1 VEPTTIFALAGLAG
15 IAVLV
20 VSVVVLRSSGAD
32 PRTARRLAG
41 PPELKV
47 GALLDA
53 DRVPERPVRI
63 AGRIRCRDPLRAPN
77 DERLVAFHR
86 DVAVRVGGRW
96 RSVERVREARSF
108 ELWDHDGSLTI
119 DPARAAEPLIT
130 IPHVWEGDP
139 AELQEPHSSAVA
151 RLEER
156 HGPATA
162 ARAVTRTINVTD
174 RLLVLAQPVR
184 EDGVVRL
191 VAPPGGFLISTLA
204 LPDAMRLLG
213 GRRRRS
219 AAYGVVGVAI
229 GLILTASGAI
239 GASLAR
245 EPPGVPPRRDHRGID
260 PTGCRF

>member
-1 VEPTTIFALAGLAG
+1 VHPSTIFALAGLAG

-20 VSVVVLRSSGAD
+20 VSLAALRSSGAD

-41 PPELKV
+41 PPEHKV
-47 GALLDA
+47 GAILDL
-53 DRVPERPVRI
+53 DRVPERPVRV
-63 AGRIRCRDPLRAPN
+63 AGRIRCRDPLMAPN

-86 DVAVRVGGRW
+86 DVEVRVGGRW
-96 RSVERVREARSF
+96 RSVERMRESRSF
-108 ELWDHDGSLTI
+108 ELWDHDGSLTV

-139 AELQEPHSSAVA
+139 AELQEPHTSAVA

-174 RLLVLAQPVR
+174 RLLVLAQPMR
-184 EDGVVRL
+184 EDGAVRL
-191 VAPPGGFLISTLA
+191 IPPPGGYLISTLA

-213 GRRRRS
+213 GRRRRA
-219 AAYGVVGVAI
+219 AAYGVVGVTV
-229 GLILTASGAI
+229 GLVLAASGAI
-239 GASLAR
+239 GVVVGAAL
-245 EPPGVPPRRDHRGID
+245 P
-260 PTGCRF
+260 

>member
-1 VEPTTIFALAGLAG
+1 MQPTTIFALLGLAG

-20 VSVVVLRSSGAD
+20 GSLVILRTSGAD

-53 DRVPERPVRI
+53 ERMPERPIRI
-63 AGRIRCRDPLRAPN
+63 AGRIRCRDPLQAPN

-86 DVAVRVGGRW
+86 DVEVRVGGRW
-96 RSVERVREARSF
+96 RRVERMRATRSF
-108 ELWDHDGSLTI
+108 ELWDHDGSLTV

-139 AELQEPHSSAVA
+139 AELQEPHTSAVA

-156 HGPATA
+156 YGPATA
-162 ARAVTRTINVTD
+162 ARAVTRTVNVTD
-174 RLLVLAQPVR
+174 RLLILAQPAR
-184 EDGVVRL
+184 ADGVVRL
-191 VAPPGGFLISTLA
+191 EAPPGGYLISTLA

-219 AAYGVVGVAI
+219 AAYGMVGVGL
-229 GLILTASGAI
+229 GLILAASGAI
-239 GASLAR
+239 GVVLGAAL
-245 EPPGVPPRRDHRGID
+245 P
-260 PTGCRF
+260 